1 MRSFLLLAGLTAA
14 LATTRSAASQPWPD
28 AAATEAWLRDNPGS
42 LPQWPTP
49 DELLR
54 WNDVGRDFT
63 LTDPPAG
70 EVHGIAE
77 FEPMQGV
84 LIRYPFGLNMTT
96 IAALAARTP
105 LTTIVSNQTTENTV
119 RSQYTAAGID
129 LSRCTFLH
137 GPTQSYWTRDYG
149 PWYIETPAG
158 VSIVDFPYNR
168 PRPGDDNIPVLMA
181 DWLDVDLYGMD
192 VIHTG
197 GNWMCDG
204 VSVAASTTLVLEEN
218 PGLTPTQVDQ
228 RIGDYLG
235 IADYLTIPDPNNEY
249 IDHIDCW
256 AKFLDVDKVL
266 VRSVPQSHA
275 QYDEIEAAA
284 AVFANSLSA
293 WGTPFE
299 VWRVNTPSNQ
309 PYTNSLILND
319 CVFVPVT
326 GSSYDAA
333 ALAVYAAAM
342 PGYEILPCTG
352 SWLSTDAL
360 HCRTRGIADTGLLS
374 VRHTPL
380 HGSLPSDGVV
390 IQATIRAYSGAAL
403 IGDSLSVYWRTLGD
417 TWQRQALVPAGGDL
431 YTAQLPLAAQADT
444 VEYYLGVADQSG
456 RQRRQPR
463 MGALDPHSFT
473 VFAAVAPEAPLAHVE
488 WNGAQL
494 MVSWAV
500 PEGAASVR
508 VEWSEAPWGPWNP
521 RAEVAAPG
529 TSYGENLSGP
539 LGFYRLRAV
548 AP

>member
-14 LATTRSAASQPWPD
+14 LATAQSSPSTAWPD
-28 AAATEAWLRDNPGS
+28 AATTEAWLRDNPGS
-42 LPQWPTP
+42 LPQWPTA

-54 WNDVGRDFT
+54 WNEVGRDFT
-63 LTDPPAG
+63 LTDPPVG

-105 LTTIVSNQTTENTV
+105 LTTIVSGQSTENTV
-119 RSQYTAAGID
+119 RNQYTAAGID

-149 PWYIETPAG
+149 PWYIETSSG

-168 PRPGDDNIPVLMA
+168 PRAGDDNIPVLMA

-235 IADYLTIPDPNNEY
+235 IGDYLTIPDPNNEY

-256 AKFLDVDKVL
+256 GKFLDVDKVL
-266 VRSVPQSHA
+266 VRSVPQSHP

-284 AVFANSLSA
+284 AAFANSQSA

-299 VWRVNTPSNQ
+299 IWRVNTPNNQ

-319 CVFVPVT
+319 CVFVPIT
-326 GSSYDAA
+326 NSSYDAA

-360 HCRTRGIADTGLLS
+360 HCRTRGIADTGMLS
-374 VRHTPL
+374 LRHTPL
-380 HGSLPSDGVV
+380 HGSLPSDGAV
-390 IQATIRAYSGAAL
+390 IEATIHAYSGSAL
-403 IGDSLSVYWRTLGD
+403 IADSLAVYWRTLGD
-417 TWQRQALVPAGGDL
+417 TWQRQALVPAGGDR
-431 YTAQLPLAAQADT
+431 YTALLPLAAQADT
-444 VEYYLGVADQSG
+444 VEYYLSVADQSG

-463 MGALDPHSFT
+463 MGALDPHRFT
-473 VFAAVAPEAPLAHVE
+473 VQPAVAPEPPQAHLE

-494 MVSWAV
+494 IVSWAV

-508 VEWSEAPWGPWNP
+508 VEWSDAPWGPWSP

-529 TSYGENLSGP
+529 TSYGENVPGP
-539 LGFYRLRAV
+539 LGFYRLRSV